1 MGISPADWHRPLE
14 AAFAGARVLVTG
26 GVGFIGSML
35 SARLLALGAE
45 VAIYDSLD
53 PDGGANPANIASFR
67 DRVRLTVGDVRDTGS
82 LAPLIE
88 GRAYLFN
95 LAGRT
100 SHMGSLEKPVDDLEV
115 NALAQLRLLEL
126 CRTVNPG
133 LVIVHAGTRQIY
145 GRPDALPVDESHPV
159 RPPDPNAVAKHAGE
173 AYHLLYHRLYGLAT
187 VSLRLTNTYGPG
199 LRIKDDRQAFLGV
212 WVRRVLQGEPIEVW
226 GGEQR
231 RDLAYVEDVADAFLL
246 AAIAPEARGR
256 AFNIGAGPS
265 LSLGELAQLMIA
277 ANGGGSVRVLPFP
290 SDRRRIDIGD
300 YEADDRAFR
309 AVTGWAPRTML
320 ADGLKRTF
328 DYYRSRRGDYL

>member
-1 MGISPADWHRPLE
+1 
-14 AAFAGARVLVTG
+14 
-26 GVGFIGSML
+26 
-35 SARLLALGAE
+35 
-45 VAIYDSLD
+45 
-53 PDGGANPANIASFR
+53 FR